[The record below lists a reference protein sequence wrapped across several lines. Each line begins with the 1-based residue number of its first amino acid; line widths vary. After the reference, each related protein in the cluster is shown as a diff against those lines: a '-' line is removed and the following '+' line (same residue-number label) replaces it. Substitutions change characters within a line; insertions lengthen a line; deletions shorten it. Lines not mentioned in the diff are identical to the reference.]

1 VVAFV
6 ESIGELVG
14 LAGPS
19 GGAMFVLDAAARSEA
34 ITAAAACDP
43 LAFELLTVEDGC
55 DSMMRWGEWR
65 SPPGRASW
73 KSLPGTG

>member
-1 VVAFV
+1 
-6 ESIGELVG
+6 VG

-34 ITAAAACDP
+34 VSAAAVCDP

-65 SPPGRASW
+65 SPPGEGELEEPARDRMTEWANAE
-73 KSLPGTG
+73 K